1 MGVPAE
7 LDVPPS
13 LSLASFQRG
22 ESAVEALNVF
32 YHCTY
37 EGAVELDAISDP
49 NERKAVESMINNFG
63 QTPSQLLKV
72 SSILFSQL
80 MLVYNHRLN
89 SYYIRLTTLC
99 FLGAA
104 SETMHVGGGS
114 QQSGNHG

>member
-1 MGVPAE
+1 MGVPAD

-72 SSILFSQL
+72 SSIFIHSIDAGL
-80 MLVYNHRLN
+80 
-89 SYYIRLTTLC
+89 
-99 FLGAA
+99 
-104 SETMHVGGGS
+104 
-114 QQSGNHG
+114 

>member
-1 MGVPAE
+1 MP
-7 LDVPPS
+7 LS

-72 SSILFSQL
+72 SSIFILSIDAGLPNLL
-80 MLVYNHRLN
+80 MN

-99 FLGAA
+99 FLGTA